1 MEWTP
6 DGKYLIVAYRGG
18 VIRYLEM
25 NEYEG
30 HNMKIYLKDAHQCG
44 KISESSSTR
53 DVTILVQGLVVSHDS
68 KMFATWDNQN
78 GVCLFKW
85 DYKFGDT
92 RDPVEWIF
100 SGKIQSHEI
109 EITGVCFGESL
120 DENE

>member
-68 KMFATWDNQN
+68 KMFATWDN
-78 GVCLFKW
+78 
-85 DYKFGDT
+85 
-92 RDPVEWIF
+92 
-100 SGKIQSHEI
+100 
-109 EITGVCFGESL
+109 
-120 DENE
+120 